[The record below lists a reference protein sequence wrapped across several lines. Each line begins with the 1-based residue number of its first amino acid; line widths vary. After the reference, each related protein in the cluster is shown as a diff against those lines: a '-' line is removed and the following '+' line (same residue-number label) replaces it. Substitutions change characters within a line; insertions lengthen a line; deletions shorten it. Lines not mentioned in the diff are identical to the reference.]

1 MLGGVKMKLKKMGK
15 LAVAVAAGAALVAT
29 LIKDNKEKERKNED
43 IIEEK
48 QN

>member
-1 MLGGVKMKLKKMGK
+1 MKLKKIGK

-29 LIKDNKEKERKNED
+29 LIKDSKEKERKYED